1 MKKEGLYKNIVKK
14 IIAFHGK
21 FLLFYDNNFIYNWI
35 LILKKYICSIEEK
48 FQDEMN
54 SSLKDKSLG
63 YSSDFS
69 DSEYGNQRKKIRAY
83 YSGESQEK

>member
-1 MKKEGLYKNIVKK
+1 
-14 IIAFHGK
+14 
-21 FLLFYDNNFIYNWI
+21 
-35 LILKKYICSIEEK
+35 
-48 FQDEMN
+48 MN